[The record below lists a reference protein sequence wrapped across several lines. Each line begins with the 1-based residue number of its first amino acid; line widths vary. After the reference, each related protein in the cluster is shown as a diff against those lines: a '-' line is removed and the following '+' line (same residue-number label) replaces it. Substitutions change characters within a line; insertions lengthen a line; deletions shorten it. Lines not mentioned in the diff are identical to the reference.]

1 MKQKLK
7 QTEIGLIPKEWDVI
21 KLGEVSD
28 TYAGGTPLRSN
39 KEYYG
44 GNIRWV
50 KSGEVNL
57 GEIFDTEEKITESGL
72 KNSSAKQIPENTV
85 LVAMYGATAGKVGIL
100 RVKGTANQAVLAI
113 PNNKG
118 KFNYR
123 FMYYLLSS
131 KTNKLVNSTQGTGQ
145 PNLSKFLVDNLEI
158 QLPPINEQTSIA
170 EVLSTVDAILTS

>member
-72 KNSSAKQIPENTV
+72 KI
-85 LVAMYGATAGKVGIL
+85 
-100 RVKGTANQAVLAI
+100 AVQNRSQKI
-113 PNNKG
+113 R
-118 KFNYR
+118 Y
-123 FMYYLLSS
+123 
-131 KTNKLVNSTQGTGQ
+131 
-145 PNLSKFLVDNLEI
+145 
-158 QLPPINEQTSIA
+158 
-170 EVLSTVDAILTS
+170 